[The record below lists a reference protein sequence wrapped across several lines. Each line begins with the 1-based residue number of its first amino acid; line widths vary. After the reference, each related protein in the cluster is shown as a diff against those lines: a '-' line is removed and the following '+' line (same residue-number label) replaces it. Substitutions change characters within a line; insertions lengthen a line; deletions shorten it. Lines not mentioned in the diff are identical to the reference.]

1 MDVSEQEIL
10 DQFEDWDIRARA
22 LVKVSD
28 DILVVLFFLFLTP
41 SQCVER
47 PSRWALH
54 SLRPLPHYVDGRV
67 ALLGDAVSS
76 VPGCGKPNSG

>member
-10 DQFEDWDIRARA
+10 DQCEDWEVRARA
-22 LVKVSD
+22 LIKVSD
-28 DILVVLFFLFLTP
+28 YTLVVYFFFFLTP

-54 SLRPLPHYVDGRV
+54 SIRPLPHYVDGRV
-67 ALLGDAVSS
+67 ALLGDAVS
-76 VPGCGKPNSG
+76 PILGCGKPSSG